1 MRYYHL
7 TGLFVVEVDGREV
20 AEIGPG
26 ADAGTRVRLLLPAE
40 AS

>member
-1 MRYYHL
+1 MREPAAL
-7 TGLFVVEVDGREV
+7 VGGQI
-20 AEIGPG
+20 EIGPG